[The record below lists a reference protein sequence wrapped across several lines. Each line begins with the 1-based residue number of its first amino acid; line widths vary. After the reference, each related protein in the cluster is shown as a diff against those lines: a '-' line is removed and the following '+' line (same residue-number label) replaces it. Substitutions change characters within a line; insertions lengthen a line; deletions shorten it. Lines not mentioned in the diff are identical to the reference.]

1 MQSAPSQGA
10 ISGSARPSTLKD
22 DSVSRSEARQPQAA
36 ESMEPPP
43 GSAIRV
49 GSGMLVSSTME
60 PKPIAP
66 VTVISTSG
74 AARSV
79 PEYSMSYGYKS

>member
-10 ISGSARPSTLKD
+10 ISGSARPSTTKD
-22 DSVSRSEARQPQAA
+22 DSVSRSEVRQPQAA
-36 ESMEPPP
+36 ESMEPLP

-49 GSGMLVSSTME
+49 GSGMLVSSSME

-66 VTVISTSG
+66 VTVLSTSG
-74 AARSV
+74 AALSV
-79 PEYSMSYGYKS
+79 PQYSTAFGYKS

>member
-1 MQSAPSQGA
+1 MQPAPSQGA
-10 ISGSARPSTLKD
+10 ISGSARPSTTKD

-49 GSGMLVSSTME
+49 GSGMLVSSSME
-60 PKPIAP
+60 PKPITP
-66 VTVISTSG
+66 ITVVSTTG

-79 PEYSMSYGYKS
+79 PQYSTAFGYKS